1 MVFTDPDQVDGIMQ
15 KWKTEATKKMW
26 VVHEMRGEARCYMY
40 ACMYVCMYVILIRKT
55 KPQTV
60 AKPIKLDEMAETI
73 GEKFTD
79 TSDRKQKGKGENT
92 NISTWVIYLL

>member
-1 MVFTDPDQVDGIMQ
+1 
-15 KWKTEATKKMW
+15 
-26 VVHEMRGEARCYMY
+26 
-40 ACMYVCMYVILIRKT
+40 MYVCDPYRKM

-79 TSDRKQKGKGENT
+79 TSDRKQKGKGENK
-92 NISTWVIYLL
+92 NISTCVLLY